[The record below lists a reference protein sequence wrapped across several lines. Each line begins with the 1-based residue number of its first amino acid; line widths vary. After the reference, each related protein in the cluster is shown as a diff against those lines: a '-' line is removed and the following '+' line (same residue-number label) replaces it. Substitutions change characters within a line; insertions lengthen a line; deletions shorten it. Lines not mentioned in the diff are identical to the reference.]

1 MPDPISS
8 YIADVQRSLQAGIAT
23 EHTYRPALEALVEAL
38 ATGVT
43 AFNDPK
49 RIECGA
55 PDYTVAR
62 STKHGPLTVGYIET
76 KDIDTDLQAIERD
89 AARKSPTTRD
99 GEQLKRYLTLPNLIL
114 TDYLE
119 FRWYVDGQ
127 PRMPPVRLARPIQ
140 AGKLQREP
148 GGPQAVTQLLHAFL
162 DHKPPPVSKPRDLA
176 LRMARLTHLIRDMIV
191 TAFDTGHASSTLRE
205 LHRAFEETLV
215 PDLKVSDFADM
226 YAQTLAYGLFA
237 ARVNHTGPQP
247 FRRLGAAADIPK
259 TNPFL
264 RRLFDAITGTALDDE
279 PYVGLVD
286 DLAQLLA
293 DTDIPAVLAD
303 FGKRGVRQDPVLHF
317 YETFLKEYDPQIREM
332 RGVYYTPEP
341 VVSYIVRSI
350 DYLLKT
356 RFGCPQGL
364 ADDSTVTYTRP
375 GGDGQERQD
384 TSHRVLILDPAC
396 GTGTFLYTVID
407 LIREEFMRQGNA
419 GMWRGYVRE
428 HLLPRLF
435 GFELMM
441 APYAMAHLKL
451 GMQLAAQDLPDG
463 TRAEWAYD
471 FAAEDRMGV
480 YLTNTLE
487 EALKKSQILFAS
499 YISDEANA
507 AAGIKRDLPI
517 MVVLGNPPY
526 SNFGR
531 MNRGRWIRALLQDYK
546 TGLKEKKLNLDDD
559 FIKFVRFGQWR
570 IDRSGA
576 GILAYI
582 TNHTYIDAIT
592 HRRMRQSLMETFT
605 DIYILDLHGNSRKKE
620 KCPDGSKDENV
631 FDIQQG
637 VAIGIF
643 VKDPAKE
650 GPAKVHHADLWGLRE
665 AKYARL
671 FETDLA
677 TTHWTE
683 LDPRDQHFFFVPKD
697 FEILA
702 EYSSQWI
709 LTDVFDVHQNGLK
722 TDRDDL
728 FFDHDRE
735 ALAQRIKS
743 FYSDAGMSPGFR
755 EAYRI
760 EDSSSYD
767 LLSRRVKTSFEPS
780 NIRRCLYRPFDLR
793 WLYYAP
799 HLTSRP
805 AWEVMYHMME
815 GENRAL
821 CAMRQAVDESFR
833 HVSVSKWLNDLGVLT
848 SHHASQQTFPLYLY
862 PARQGGPRKQAEIPS
877 LSAWPAGNA
886 GRRPNLNPA
895 FVADIEK
902 RLGLSFVP
910 DGTGDLENTFG
921 AEDVFHYIYAVL
933 HSPTYRTR
941 YAAFLK
947 IDFPRIPLT
956 SDLDLFRALCAR
968 GKDLVALHLVESPL
982 LSHAAAEHPC
992 PVGGDNTVEKGH
1004 PRYLAPGQPDPATA
1018 RPLEKG
1024 RAYIS
1029 RDLPKTG
1036 KKGQY
1041 FDGVPAEVW
1050 NFHVGGYQVCEKW
1063 LKDRRGRTLSY
1074 DDLAHYQK
1082 IIVALKET
1090 IRLMAEIDRAIPSW
1104 PLP

>member
-1 MPDPISS
+1 MSDPISS
-8 YIADVQRSLQAGIAT
+8 YIADVQRNLQAGIAR
-23 EHTYRPALEALVEAL
+23 EHTYRPALKTLVEAL
-38 ATGVT
+38 ATGVA

-49 RIECGA
+49 RVECGA

-62 STKHGPLTVGYIET
+62 STKHGPLTIGYIEA

-89 AARKSPTTRD
+89 AARKKPETRN

-114 TDYLE
+114 TDYLD
-119 FRWYVDGQ
+119 FRWYVDGER
-127 PRMPPVRLARPIQ
+127 RMAARLARPIQ

-148 GGPQAVTQLLHAFL
+148 SGPEAVAQLIRAFL
-162 DHKPPPVSKPRDLA
+162 DHRPPPVSKPRDLA
-176 LRMARLTHLIRDMIV
+176 LRMARLTHHIRDMII
-191 TAFDTGHASSTLRE
+191 TAFDTAHASTTLRE

-215 PDLKVSDFADM
+215 PDLKLPDFADM

-247 FRRLGAAADIPK
+247 FRRLGAAAEIPK

-293 DTDIPAVLAD
+293 ETDIPAVLAD

-317 YETFLKEYDPQIREM
+317 YETFLAAYDPQIREM

-341 VVSYIVRSI
+341 VVSYIVRFV
-350 DYLLKT
+350 DHLLKT

-364 ADDSTVTYTRP
+364 ADASTVTYTGP
-375 GGDGQERQD
+375 GPDGEQREE

-396 GTGTFLYTVID
+396 GTGTFLYTVVD

-419 GMWRGYVRE
+419 GMWPGYVRQN
-428 HLLPRLF
+428 LLPRLF

-451 GMQLAAQDLPDG
+451 AMQLAAHDLPQA
-463 TRAEWAYD
+463 TRPQWAYD
-471 FAAEDRMGV
+471 FVADDRIGV

-487 EALKKSQILFAS
+487 EAIKKSQILFAS

-507 AAGIKRDLPI
+507 AADIKRALPI

-531 MNRGRWIRALLQDYK
+531 MNKGRWISALLQDYK
-546 TGLKEKKLNLDDD
+546 RGLKEKKLNLDDD
-559 FIKFVRFGQWR
+559 FIKFIRFGQWR
-570 IDRSGA
+570 IEESGA

-582 TNHTYIDAIT
+582 ANHTYIDAIT
-592 HRRMRQSLMETFT
+592 HRRMRESLMETFT
-605 DIYILDLHGNSRKKE
+605 DIYILDLHGNTRKKE
-620 KCPDGSKDENV
+620 RCPDGSKDENV

-643 VKDPAKE
+643 VKEPGKQ

-671 FETDLA
+671 FEADVA
-677 TTHWTE
+677 TTDWNE
-683 LDPRDQHFFFVPKD
+683 LQPKDEYFFFVPKD
-697 FEILA
+697 FSAQDEYQRWWSTKDIFAVAGQGIETKRDALTIRFLFQQVEESVQDVRRGPKDAVALKYALPDDGRDWTYDWAREDVIGNKGQIAEIA
-702 EYSSQWI
+702 
-709 LTDVFDVHQNGLK
+709 
-722 TDRDDL
+722 
-728 FFDHDRE
+728 
-735 ALAQRIKS
+735 
-743 FYSDAGMSPGFR
+743 
-755 EAYRI
+755 
-760 EDSSSYD
+760 
-767 LLSRRVKTSFEPS
+767 
-780 NIRRCLYRPFDLR
+780 YRPFDFRFTYFTGKTKGFIAYPRTRVSRCFLEGR
-793 WLYYAP
+793 NLGLIVNRFVKLDHYAHVFVTRSLVER
-799 HLTSRP
+799 HLLETANACLVVYPLSDPDSHERDT
-805 AWEVMYHMME
+805 
-815 GENRAL
+815 L
-821 CAMRQAVDESFR
+821 
-833 HVSVSKWLNDLGVLT
+833 DLGGGGKRLNLT
-848 SHHASQQTFPLYLY
+848 APF
-862 PARQGGPRKQAEIPS
+862 
-877 LSAWPAGNA
+877 LSALATKLSLPQV
-886 GRRPNLNPA
+886 GRQ
-895 FVADIEK
+895 
-902 RLGLSFVP
+902 RLPQGLTP
-910 DGTGDLENTFG
+910 ENI
-921 AEDVFHYIYAVL
+921 FHYIYAVL

-941 YAAFLK
+941 YAQFLK

-956 SDLDLFRALCAR
+956 SDLALFRTLCAR
-968 GKDLVALHLVESPL
+968 GKDLVDLHLMESPL
-982 LSHAAAEHPC
+982 LGHAAAEHPC

-1004 PRYLAPGQPDPATA
+1004 PRYLPPGQPDPATA
-1018 RPLEKG
+1018 KPLAAG
-1024 RAYIS
+1024 RVYIS
-1029 RDLPKTG
+1029 RDVPKTG
-1036 KKGQY
+1036 KTGQY
-1041 FDGVPAEVW
+1041 FDGVPPEVW
-1050 NFHVGGYQVCEKW
+1050 NFQVGGYQVCEKW

-1090 IRLMAEIDRAIPSW
+1090 IRLMAEIDAAIPSW